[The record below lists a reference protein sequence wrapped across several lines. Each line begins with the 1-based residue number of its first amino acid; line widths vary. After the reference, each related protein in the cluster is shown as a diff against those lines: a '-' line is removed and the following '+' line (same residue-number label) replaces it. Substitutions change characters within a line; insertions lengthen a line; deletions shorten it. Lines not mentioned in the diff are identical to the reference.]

1 MTKEEKREHYQML
14 YDSMKALIEDEK
26 DWIANLANVSALLFN
41 HLDNVNWAGFYLMKD
56 GELVLGPFQ
65 GKPACIRIEVGDGVC
80 GSAVEDRET
89 YVVEDVHQF
98 EGHIACDAAS
108 DSEIVVPLFY
118 EDKIVGVLDI
128 DSPQKANFDQ
138 IDKEY
143 LEKMMKH
150 LIDASQ
156 VEVY

>member
-108 DSEIVVPLFY
+108 DSEIVVPIFY

>member
-14 YDSMKALIEDEK
+14 SDSMKALIEDEK

-80 GSAVEDRET
+80 GSAVEDRKT

-118 EDKIVGVLDI
+118 EDEIVGVLDI

-143 LEKMMKH
+143 LEKMVKH

>member
-1 MTKEEKREHYQML
+1 MTREEKREHYQML
-14 YDSMKALIEDEK
+14 YDSMKSLIEDEK

-65 GKPACIRIEVGDGVC
+65 GKPACIRIKVGYGVC
-80 GSAVEDRET
+80 GSAVEDRKT
-89 YVVEDVHQF
+89 YVVENVHQF

-138 IDKEY
+138 VDKEY

>member
-143 LEKMMKH
+143 LEKMVKH

>member
-80 GSAVEDRET
+80 GSAVEDRKT
-89 YVVEDVHQF
+89 YIVEDVHQF

-118 EDKIVGVLDI
+118 EDEIVGVLDI

-143 LEKMMKH
+143 LEKMVKH
-150 LIDASQ
+150 LVANSDVQ
-156 VEVY
+156 TY

>member
-80 GSAVEDRET
+80 GSAVEDRKT
-89 YVVEDVHQF
+89 YIVEDVHQF

-118 EDKIVGVLDI
+118 EDEIVGVLDI

-143 LEKMMKH
+143 LEKMVKH

>member
-89 YVVEDVHQF
+89 YVVENVHQF

-128 DSPQKANFDQ
+128 DSPQKANFDE

-150 LIDASQ
+150 LIGASQ

>member
-65 GKPACIRIEVGDGVC
+65 GKPACIRIKVGDGVC
-80 GSAVEDRET
+80 GSAVEDRKT
-89 YVVEDVHQF
+89 YVVENVHQF

>member
-89 YVVEDVHQF
+89 HVVEDVHQF

-143 LEKMMKH
+143 LEKMVKH

>member
-41 HLDNVNWAGFYLMKD
+41 HLANVNWAGFYLMKD

-143 LEKMMKH
+143 LEKMVKH

>member
-1 MTKEEKREHYQML
+1 
-14 YDSMKALIEDEK
+14 
-26 DWIANLANVSALLFN
+26 
-41 HLDNVNWAGFYLMKD
+41 MKD

-108 DSEIVVPLFY
+108 DSEIVVPIFY

-128 DSPQKANFDQ
+128 DSPQKANFDE

-150 LIDASQ
+150 LIGASQ